1 VPLDGSRKKSPEALP
16 KKFERI
22 VFFLMISVLY
32 IDDDVQAHKT
42 MRMLLQEEF
51 RLASAY
57 TGEQGLQALDKER
70 PDVVLLDI
78 NLPGMSGH
86 EVLKRIAAG
95 PLAPPVIML
104 SAQGDVPSVV
114 EAMQAG
120 AVDYIVKPYDV
131 RKLTGTII
139 QARANAAQAR
149 SAAGPR
155 SHAALDAIIGE
166 SAAMRRVKELVVRC
180 AASAAPVLVTGKS
193 GTGKELVAAALH
205 RLSSRAAGPF
215 AVLNCG
221 AIPLTL
227 IETELF
233 GSERGAFT
241 DARSRPGNF
250 ERADGGTLFLDE
262 IGEMPPGAQVK
273 LLRALEEKRVTRVG
287 GSESIPVNVR
297 FVAATNR
304 DLKAM
309 VGEGAFREDLFYRIG
324 VLPIALPDLKD
335 RPEDVVYIALHF
347 IDALAPKKKRLAD
360 DAREKL
366 FAHSWP
372 GNVRELRNVIERAL
386 IYAEGDTIRAKDI
399 VF

>member
-1 VPLDGSRKKSPEALP
+1 
-16 KKFERI
+16 
-22 VFFLMISVLY
+22 MISVLY
-32 IDDDVQAHKT
+32 IDDDVPAHKT
-42 MRMLLQEEF
+42 MKMLLADEY
-51 RLASAY
+51 RILSAY
-57 TGEQGLQALDKER
+57 TGEQGLEVTATER
-70 PDVVLLDI
+70 PDVVLLDL
-78 NLPGMSGH
+78 NLPGINGI
-86 EVLKRIAAG
+86 EVMKRIAAG
-95 PLAPPVIML
+95 PIAPPVIMI
-104 SAQGDVPSVV
+104 SAQGDAASVV
-114 EAMQAG
+114 EAMQSG

-139 QARANAAQAR
+139 QAHANAFQFRLGA
-149 SAAGPR
+149 SPG
-155 SHAALDAIIGE
+155 SSSALDAIIGE
-166 SAAMRRVKELVVRC
+166 SAGIRRVKDLVAKC
-180 AASAAPVLVTGKS
+180 AASHAPVLISGKS
-193 GTGKELVAAALH
+193 GTGKELVATALH
-205 RLSSRAAGPF
+205 RLSPRAEGPF
-215 AVLNCG
+215 VVLNCG

-287 GSESIPVNVR
+287 ATESVPVNVR

-304 DLKAM
+304 DLRAM
-309 VGEGAFREDLFYRIG
+309 VAEGSFREDLYYRVG

-335 RPEDVVYIALHF
+335 RPEDVVYIALHL
-347 IDALAPKKKRLAD
+347 IDTHSSKKKRLAD

-386 IYAEGDTIRAKDI
+386 IYAEDDTIRAKDI

>member
-1 VPLDGSRKKSPEALP
+1 
-16 KKFERI
+16 
-22 VFFLMISVLY
+22 MISVLY
-32 IDDDVQAHKT
+32 IDDDVPAHKT
-42 MRMLLQEEF
+42 MKMLLADEY
-51 RLASAY
+51 RIASAY
-57 TGEQGLQALDKER
+57 SGEQGLEATAKER
-70 PDVVLLDI
+70 PDVVLLDL
-78 NLPGMSGH
+78 NLPGMNGI

-95 PLAPPVIML
+95 PVAPPVIMI
-104 SAQGDVPSVV
+104 SAQGDAASVV
-114 EAMQAG
+114 EAMQSG

-139 QARANAAQAR
+139 QAHANASRFRLGAR
-149 SAAGPR
+149 PGS
-155 SHAALDAIIGE
+155 SAALDAIIGE
-166 SAAMRRVKELVVRC
+166 SAGIRRVKELVARC
-180 AASAAPVLVTGKS
+180 AASHAPVLVSGKS
-193 GTGKELVAAALH
+193 GTGKELVANALH
-205 RLSSRAAGPF
+205 RLSPRAAGPF
-215 AVLNCG
+215 VVLNCG

-241 DARSRPGNF
+241 DARTRPGNF

-287 GSESIPVNVR
+287 AVESIPVNVR

-309 VGEGAFREDLFYRIG
+309 VAEGSFREDLYYRVS
-324 VLPIALPDLKD
+324 VLPIVLPDLKD
-335 RPEDVVYIALHF
+335 RPEDVIYIALHF
-347 IDALAPKKKRLAD
+347 IDAHSSQKKRLAD

-372 GNVRELRNVIERAL
+372 GNVRELRNVVERAL
-386 IYAEGDTIRAKDI
+386 IYSEDDTIRAKDI